1 MPREADPNKRYP
13 SLAIPTQIRLP
24 VLVESLMENR
34 IQSFSRDKD
43 VYNSLLFLRY
53 CSLVIPVDNR
63 IVEFYLYFKKNIYFQ
78 ILSVKF
84 ADRKCVHFFFSFFVI
99 RQLGVSLCAAPS
111 PSESWFIA
119 DNSANGSFISN
130 RGYLWLAGV
139 YGIDVISLFV
149 FISLEYKE
157 TDKSYL
163 SFKSQAASCPPPL
176 LSHRPI

>member
-43 VYNSLLFLRY
+43 VYNSLLFPRY

-63 IVEFYLYFKKNIYFQ
+63 IVEFYLYLKKNIYFQ

-84 ADRKCVHFFFSFFVI
+84 ADRKCVHFF
-99 RQLGVSLCAAPS
+99 SLS
-111 PSESWFIA
+111 LL
-119 DNSANGSFISN
+119 SANWAYRCARHPVRAKADLSPTIPPMGRSFRTEDIYDLPECTGLMWFLYSF
-130 RGYLWLAGV
+130 
-139 YGIDVISLFV
+139 LF
-149 FISLEYKE
+149 
-157 TDKSYL
+157 
-163 SFKSQAASCPPPL
+163 P
-176 LSHRPI
+176 

>member
-63 IVEFYLYFKKNIYFQ
+63 IVEFYLYLKKNIYFQ

-84 ADRKCVHFFFSFFVI
+84 ADRKCVHFF
-99 RQLGVSLCAAPS
+99 SLS
-111 PSESWFIA
+111 LL
-119 DNSANGSFISN
+119 SANWAYRCARHPVRAKADLSPTIPPMGRSFRTEDIYDLPECTGLMWFLYSF
-130 RGYLWLAGV
+130 
-139 YGIDVISLFV
+139 LF
-149 FISLEYKE
+149 
-157 TDKSYL
+157 
-163 SFKSQAASCPPPL
+163 P
-176 LSHRPI
+176 

>member
-63 IVEFYLYFKKNIYFQ
+63 IVEFYLYLKKIFIFRFCQSSLPTGNVCI
-78 ILSVKF
+78 
-84 ADRKCVHFFFSFFVI
+84 FFS
-99 RQLGVSLCAAPS
+99 LSLL
-111 PSESWFIA
+111 
-119 DNSANGSFISN
+119 SANWAYRCARHPVRAKADLSPTIPPMGRSFRTEDIYDLPECTGLMWFLYSF
-130 RGYLWLAGV
+130 
-139 YGIDVISLFV
+139 LF
-149 FISLEYKE
+149 
-157 TDKSYL
+157 
-163 SFKSQAASCPPPL
+163 P
-176 LSHRPI
+176 

>member
-63 IVEFYLYFKKNIYFQ
+63 IVEFYLYFKKIFIFRFCQSSLPTGNVCIFFLFLCYPPIGRIVVRDTQSERKLIYRRQFRQ
-78 ILSVKF
+78 WV
-84 ADRKCVHFFFSFFVI
+84 VHFEPRIFMTCRSV
-99 RQLGVSLCAAPS
+99 R
-111 PSESWFIA
+111 
-119 DNSANGSFISN
+119 D
-130 RGYLWLAGV
+130 
-139 YGIDVISLFV
+139 
-149 FISLEYKE
+149 
-157 TDKSYL
+157 
-163 SFKSQAASCPPPL
+163 
-176 LSHRPI
+176 